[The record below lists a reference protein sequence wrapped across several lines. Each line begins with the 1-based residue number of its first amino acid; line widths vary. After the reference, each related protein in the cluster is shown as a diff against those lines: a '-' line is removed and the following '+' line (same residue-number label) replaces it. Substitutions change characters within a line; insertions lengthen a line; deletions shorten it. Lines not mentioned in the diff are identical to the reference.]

1 MKKFKVLASYRTY
14 VYAIVEA
21 EDEDQAYEIAR
32 EMDGGE
38 FQRDKGDDL
47 SDWSIDG
54 VNLELSEDP
63 HHADCPAFDGF
74 GCRCN
79 ELEEVAP

>member
-32 EMDGGE
+32 QMDGGE
-38 FQRDKGDDL
+38 FQGDDL

-54 VNLELSEDP
+54 INLEVSEDP
-63 HHADCPAFDGF
+63 HHPNCPAFDGF
-74 GCRCN
+74 GCYCDR
-79 ELEEVAP
+79 LEVAA

>member
-32 EMDGGE
+32 DMDGGE

-47 SDWSIDG
+47 SDWSID
-54 VNLELSEDP
+54 DIQ
-63 HHADCPAFDGF
+63 
-74 GCRCN
+74 
-79 ELEEVAP
+79 EVAP

>member
-1 MKKFKVLASYRTY
+1 MKTYKVLASYRTY
-14 VYAIVEA
+14 VYALVQA

-32 EMDGGE
+32 ELDGGE

-54 VNLELSEDP
+54 INLELSEDP
-63 HHADCPAFDGF
+63 HHTDCPAFDGY
-74 GCRCN
+74 GCRCD
-79 ELEEVAP
+79 ELIGEAP